1 MFVIKR
7 ANLFL
12 SPLRALALATC
23 AVVGASLAFAAADFP
38 LGAYAIDEFAIVFAD
53 KGQFSVSKGEN
64 VMVEGEYT
72 VKGDQLRLTD
82 KRGPRACTGEGQEPG
97 TYRWKY
103 EGEVLTLS
111 KVEDNCEGRAA
122 AMTAKPWKRKK

>member
-1 MFVIKR
+1 MIER

-12 SPLRALALATC
+12 SPFWALTLMTC
-23 AVVGASLAFAAADFP
+23 AAVGASLAFAAADFP
-38 LGAYAIDEFAIVFAD
+38 LGAYAIEEYAIVFAD
-53 KGQFSVSKGEN
+53 KGQFRVSKGEN

-72 VKGDQLRLTD
+72 VKGDQLQLTD
-82 KRGPRACTGEGQEPG
+82 KRGPIACTGADKETG
-97 TYRWKY
+97 TYGWKY

-111 KVEDNCEGRAA
+111 KVEDKCEGRSA